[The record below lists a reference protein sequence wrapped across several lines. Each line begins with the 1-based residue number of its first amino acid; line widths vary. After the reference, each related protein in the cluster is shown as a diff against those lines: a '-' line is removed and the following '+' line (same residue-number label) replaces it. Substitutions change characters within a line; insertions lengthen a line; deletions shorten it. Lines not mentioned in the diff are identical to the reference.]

1 MSRKWTEINESL
13 QADRNLGSLVEFDM
27 GDMEADMAIS
37 EALTIAAEGK
47 YIAGEVLESFFDF
60 NKVAESRGYDAM
72 EYIAEAFSVGG
83 FFKKIIDILVN
94 FWGVIVNFFK
104 AMFSKI
110 GGTDGT
116 VKTLRDIK
124 SELEALAARDFKE
137 VAGKNDTKEAPKL
150 KIKQNDLDGA
160 ATMALALLDAKAYL
174 EYKLKGNNTLITIT
188 DSAVAVANSVKPDDD
203 GKKPGLASGN
213 IAAAAIEATSKN
225 LEELIKEVGLGDKG
239 AAQILLKMFND
250 NAAIKGIVEKKDSKV
265 KDAKK
270 VSEILKALSQSFFPK
285 DAETVSVGAKE
296 RIGQL
301 AATVNALLDGSKGGT
316 SEGVKVSAEA
326 LVRNGFEEARKQAQD
341 VLDKLKEA
349 AKKIGAVKASSFDT
363 KVKDDADATKAN
375 EEAAGKT
382 AEAMG
387 KLSTNLME
395 IQSSMQAI
403 ITGGMDAGVALLKAV
418 TNELNTQ
425 TKAIGKMAGSFERY
439 KKED

>member
-27 GDMEADMAIS
+27 GVMEADMAIS

-47 YIAGEVLESFFDF
+47 YIAGEILESFYDF
-60 NKVAESRGYDAM
+60 NKVAENRGYDAM

-174 EYKLKGNNTLITIT
+174 NYKLKGNDTLITIT

-203 GKKPGLASGN
+203 GKKPALAAGTS
-213 IAAAAIEATSKN
+213 ATAIEATSKN

-250 NAAIKGIVEKKDSKV
+250 NATIKGIVEKKDSKV

-387 KLSTNLME
+387 KVSTNLME

-425 TKAIGKMAGSFERY
+425 TKAIGKMVGSFERY